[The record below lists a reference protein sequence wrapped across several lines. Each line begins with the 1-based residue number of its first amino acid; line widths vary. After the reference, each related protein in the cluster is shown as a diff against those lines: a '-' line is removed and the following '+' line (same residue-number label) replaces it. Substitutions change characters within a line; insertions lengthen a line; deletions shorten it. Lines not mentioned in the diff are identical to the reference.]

1 MNYNLLLVDVGREF
15 TLLHR
20 MDVINGDYLNPAR
33 LNTMAMGY
41 SRTAIEIM
49 KVIIRDRPT
58 KIIFDKNGVGLGLYE
73 TFSLMKDQYK
83 NIVEIDAFGTIY
95 HKSSEEQDE
104 YWREVGRVLSR

>member
-1 MNYNLLLVDVGREF
+1 MNYNLLLVDAGREY

-20 MDVINGDYLNPAR
+20 MDVIHGDYLNPAR
-33 LNTMAMGY
+33 LNTVGY
-41 SRTAIEIM
+41 SRTAMEIM

-73 TFSLMKDQYK
+73 TFSLMKDHYK
-83 NIVEIDAFGTIY
+83 NLVEIDAFGTIY

-104 YWREVGRVLSR
+104 YWREVGKVLNR